1 MVFFR
6 LLVALG
12 FFVLLGLSAC
22 AGNSGSLQS
31 RIENKVQNPEG
42 ENVHITIPT
51 PKALKKLGLSDLTRI
66 NPFVSF
72 SSYSGTVKTN
82 FP

>member
-42 ENVHITIPT
+42 ENVQIGAAHY
-51 PKALKKLGLSDLTRI
+51 
-66 NPFVSF
+66 NPYAKGFE
-72 SSYSGTVKTN
+72 
-82 FP
+82 